1 MSRIE
6 RVYDL
11 PKVSQTERITKV
23 NRYLEKWRDFHR
35 NGEQSERIAE

>member
-6 RVYDL
+6 QVYDL
-11 PKVSQTERITKV
+11 PVIPNNADYES
-23 NRYLEKWRDFHR
+23 NHYLEKWRDFHR